1 MRLLTLLALGVVSC
15 NIAGAAPPASSAQMR
30 RVETGLLPAVV
41 VQDQAT
47 TTLSLREQMDA
58 LHVPGVSIAVIH
70 GGRVDWAKGY
80 GVTAADGAPVDA
92 RTLFQAGSV
101 SKPVAAMAALKLVQD
116 KRLALDAPVN
126 ALLKT
131 WKLPDSVY
139 TRDHPVTLRQLLSHS
154 AGTSVHGFD
163 GYAQGAAV
171 PTLQQVLDGQAPANS
186 APVVV
191 DAPVGERYRYSGG
204 GYTVMQQLLIDV
216 GGKPF
221 PDLLRDSVLAPL
233 RMEASGYTQPLPA
246 AVLAKAAQPHDAMG
260 QPIAGGAHVYPELAA
275 AGLWSNA
282 EDLARYA
289 LELCAASAGHGRVLS
304 AASVRGMLTP
314 VRGDYG
320 LGLQIGGHGARRYA
334 YHDGSNAGYKA
345 TLVVYP
351 DRCDG
356 AVVLSNG
363 DQGYQLGLEIVRAV
377 AAAYDWPDFRPIQR
391 QAASV
396 DIAVLR
402 RFVGSFAIPELG
414 TFDIREG
421 AGGLQVELRKD
432 QAYPLI
438 PSSEHAF
445 FLSAQDIVIR
455 FDAGQ
460 ADLGTIDAGS
470 FHAPF
475 RRVPADSAR

>member
-1 MRLLTLLALGVVSC
+1 MRPWTLLALG
-15 NIAGAAPPASSAQMR
+15 IASSHIADATPPASDARMR
-30 RVETGLLPAVV
+30 QVETGLLPAVV
-41 VQDQAT
+41 VQDRAAA
-47 TTLSLREQMDA
+47 TLSLREQMDA
-58 LHVPGVSIAVIH
+58 LHVPGVSIAVIR
-70 GGRVDWAKGY
+70 GGRIDWAKGY
-80 GVTAADGAPVDA
+80 GVTAAGGAPVDA

-101 SKPVAAMAALKLVQD
+101 SKPVAAMAALKLVQE
-116 KRLALDAPVN
+116 KRLALDTPVN
-126 ALLKT
+126 TLLKT
-131 WKLPDSVY
+131 WKLPDSAY
-139 TRDHPVTLRQLLSHS
+139 TRDHPVTLRQLLSHT

-186 APVVV
+186 APVRV

-221 PDLLRDSVLAPL
+221 PDLLRDRVLAPL
-233 RMEASGYTQPLPA
+233 RMDSSGYAHPLPA
-246 AVLAKAAQPHDAMG
+246 KLRARAAQPHDAMG

-275 AGLWSNA
+275 AGLWTDA
-282 EDLARYA
+282 EDLARFA

-304 AASVRGMLTP
+304 AASVRAMLTP

-391 QAASV
+391 QDARVDSAA
-396 DIAVLR
+396 LR
-402 RFVGSFAIPELG
+402 RFVGRFDIPELG
-414 TFDIREG
+414 TFDIREA
-421 AGGLQVELRKD
+421 AGELQVELRKD
-432 QAYPLI
+432 QVYPLI
-438 PSSEHAF
+438 PSSQHAF

-455 FDAGQ
+455 FNPGQ

-475 RRVPADSAR
+475 RRVPTDTAR